1 MSAEN
6 TEEVEAQTGRK
17 MDTTL
22 ENLKRELGGIHAGR
36 VESFDAGFGEGRL
49 LWKSQPYLAG
59 CQYFYS
65 GTPDFGDQSLGE
77 KDDQG
82 YRAFPPGGEP
92 WIQYFKRRQSHPLD
106 HASFT
111 EERRKEY
118 VKQVKKIGEDAKIAV
133 RNVRREGNDLLKKLE
148 KEKAISQDEE
158 KASNKYSAG
167 NRRTHSY
174 H

>member
-22 ENLKRELGGIHAGR
+22 ENRKG
-36 VESFDAGFGEGRL
+36 ESFNAGLGEGRL
-49 LWKSQPYLAG
+49 LWKSQPHLTG

-82 YRAFPPGGEP
+82 YRAFPPSGEP
-92 WIQYFKRRQSHPLD
+92 RIQYFK
-106 HASFT
+106 
-111 EERRKEY
+111 
-118 VKQVKKIGEDAKIAV
+118 
-133 RNVRREGNDLLKKLE
+133 
-148 KEKAISQDEE
+148 
-158 KASNKYSAG
+158 
-167 NRRTHSY
+167 
-174 H
+174 